1 MNRKTS
7 LLHSKNGDTIQ
18 FSWDDPNPVIV
29 LISLVGGAWWM
40 DIGKPALH
48 PEHAKTRGCLELSRG
63 KPPFGIL
70 PEYARHIW
78 EALANQEGWT
88 TEPQK
93 TA

>member
-1 MNRKTS
+1 
-7 LLHSKNGDTIQ
+7 
-18 FSWDDPNPVIV
+18 
-29 LISLVGGAWWM
+29 M